1 MARMTLT
8 IMALDRDEDNED
20 EDDVDDLHGHQ
31 VAGHGCQKEAESGY
45 LQLQSRPWLPHFI
58 STHCV
63 YVCTDTHS
71 PLYTIVNIVYENV
84 KTCVANVYAH
94 CTATLV

>member
-8 IMALDRDEDNED
+8 SMALDRDEDNED

-63 YVCTDTHS
+63 CVCSAYYAQTHIR
-71 PLYTIVNIVYENV
+71 P
-84 KTCVANVYAH
+84 
-94 CTATLV
+94 CTQL